1 MKTKRTM
8 VILIA
13 TVFVFVL
20 LFSCILL
27 FSVKKVDAEF
37 SVATDIDT
45 KELEEKL
52 SDFCGENLLFFD
64 KNEVVELVENY
75 PYFELVSVE
84 KKFPNIITVS
94 VKERIETYYI
104 LTVDKVLITDKDGI
118 VLNVKEKSEFD
129 YNIPREIITLTAD
142 GITFSE
148 QNLGKKVVCDNAELL
163 DIVFEMAK
171 SVDLTDCIKS
181 IHIVTAKERD
191 DVSFSTYTG
200 VNILV
205 TQATVRGVD
214 KINTGFSAYND
225 RTDDYLKTYNNIEV
239 VLKDDGKIVAVWTD
253 KG

>member
-1 MKTKRTM
+1 MKTKKTM

-27 FSVKKVDAEF
+27 FSVKKVDIEF

-64 KNEVVELVENY
+64 TDEVVELVEKY
-75 PYFELVSVE
+75 PYFQLVSVE
-84 KKFPNIITVS
+84 KKFPNVISVS
-94 VKERIETYYI
+94 LKERIETYYI
-104 LTVDKVLITDKDGI
+104 LTEDKVLITDKDGI
-118 VLNVKEKSEFD
+118 TLNIKEKSEF
-129 YNIPREIITLTAD
+129 NGNVPREIITLTAE

-148 QNLGKKVVCDNAELL
+148 QKLGEKVICDNTELL
-163 DIVFEMAK
+163 STVFEMAK

-181 IHIVTAKERD
+181 IRIVTARERD
-191 DVSFSTYTG
+191 DVLFSTYTG

-205 TQATVRGVD
+205 TQTNIRGVD
-214 KINTGFSAYND
+214 KISAGFSAYNNK
-225 RTDDYLKTYNNIEV
+225 TDDYLKTYNNLEV
-239 VLKDDGKIVAVWTD
+239 VLKDDGTISVVWTD